1 MCMFCRS
8 FFVLFLLAIVLSV
21 ILRYTD
27 SDYPFGIFKLFLSI
41 SWQEQITFRWDEVH
55 FVLKKHDDLD
65 FHWAYSL
72 KQQSMDR
79 HIAPLGHII
88 LNPSPPVFA
97 LTPSCCVLYSR
108 KTANTKFLVTWP
120 GSNPQFTP
128 LEVNTTTPTGAV
140 SIVWPD
146 RVRIHDLLH
155 SKWTPLHPLV
165 QSHNIQTG
173 TVIKIQF
180 QQINLTEA
188 QFITYSQEW
197 NIKQDRYLVQFVIFY
212 T

>member
-108 KTANTKFLVTWP
+108 KTANTKFV
-120 GSNPQFTP
+120 
-128 LEVNTTTPTGAV
+128 V
-140 SIVWPD
+140 IVWPD
-146 RVRIHDLLH
+146 RVQTHNLLH

-165 QSHNIQTG
+165 QSQLSDLTG
-173 TVIKIQF
+173 FESMIYSTRSEHHYTHWCSLIIFKLALSLKYSFNKSIWLKLNSLHTVKNGI
-180 QQINLTEA
+180 
-188 QFITYSQEW
+188 
-197 NIKQDRYLVQFVIFY
+197 
-212 T
+212 